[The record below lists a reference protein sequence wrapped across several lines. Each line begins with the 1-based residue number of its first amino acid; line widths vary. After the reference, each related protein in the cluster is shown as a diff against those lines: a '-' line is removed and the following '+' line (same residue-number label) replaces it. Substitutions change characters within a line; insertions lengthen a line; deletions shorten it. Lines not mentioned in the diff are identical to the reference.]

1 MKKLIALLLSLA
13 MLAGLFA
20 CAPSELE
27 KTSLE
32 SSDPVAT
39 EPGDVKTIGIA
50 IYAMTVDSCVAVVEG
65 VQHAAKERG
74 WKVNLQD
81 ANADPSTQAD

>member
-1 MKKLIALLLSLA
+1 MCIRDS
-13 MLAGLFA
+13 
-20 CAPSELE
+20 
-27 KTSLE
+27 
-32 SSDPVAT
+32 
-39 EPGDVKTIGIA
+39 VKTIGIA